1 VNKRE
6 WLASQGLAEIGKRG
20 RFSKAAND
28 AWESY
33 LSNSVD
39 AWVEPAEPVNPDS
52 GYEDV
57 ELPFD
62 GPEVDYIPEAPRE
75 AVRKETLAYTID
87 NGVMIG
93 HIHCGRCENLIQYCA
108 CADGPGKVRWV
119 TEEQTPYLVEA

>member
-1 VNKRE
+1 MNKRE

-20 RFSKAAND
+20 RFSKEANA
-28 AWESY
+28 AWEAYEGKPS
-33 LSNSVD
+33 S
-39 AWVEPAEPVNPDS
+39 PVNPDS

-57 ELPFD
+57 PLPFD